1 MHTTTQRYER
11 AARRRGHR
19 HIAGADE
26 VGRGAWA
33 GPIIAAA
40 VILPERHGIRGITD
54 SKILTRSARERLYDM
69 IIHEAIAWSVAE
81 LSNTSIDHVGMGP
94 ANREVLVRAITQ
106 LRPVP
111 DYVLIDAYVLPLPM
125 MSKSIIRGDAHSES
139 IAAASIVAKVTRD
152 RIMTRYHATFPEY
165 GFDRSKGY
173 GTATH
178 RAALETYG
186 CTTIHRRSFMPMKNM
201 A

>member
-1 MHTTTQRYER
+1 MITTNRRHEH
-11 AARRRGHR
+11 AARKRGYR
-19 HIAGADE
+19 NIAGADE

-40 VILPERHGIRGITD
+40 VILPDRHGIRGITD
-54 SKILTRSARERLYDM
+54 SKMLTVSARERLYDL
-69 IIHEAIAWSVAE
+69 IVHEAIAWSVAE
-81 LSNTSIDHVGMGP
+81 LSNTSIDHVGMGS
-94 ANREVLVRAITQ
+94 ANREVLIRAITQ
-106 LRPVP
+106 LRPLP
-111 DYVLIDAYVLPLPM
+111 DYVLIDAYTLPLPM

-165 GFDRSKGY
+165 GFDRGKGY
-173 GTATH
+173 GTPTH
-178 RAALETYG
+178 REALETYG